1 MYRATLKAL
10 IALDCPT
17 LGPGNRSFA
26 TPGRAD
32 LGDLVTAAMENLSI
46 SLYETPEVPDQ
57 SWDNTGVIWT
67 VHSDNT
73 SKETASL
80 SPFCLPRRDDRP
92 DLDPAALSAFSNTAW
107 RGSHDASPGTVGV
120 IDRDP
125 LALPQQP
132 LNASEGTP
140 FDSNGDFAIAYDTL
154 WQCIEDAFPGGE
166 DLSAFLHPL
175 GDNQHNASGLGAP
188 AQTMTPSMGT
198 STNSAAAPDMDFSEW
213 LAGNA
218 TVDGNPVWSMPVGP
232 MTDATGYDCRLRF
245 NVVFAHPVSR
255 IGPIGILTYA
265 A

>member
-17 LGPGNRSFA
+17 LGPGNHSFA

-67 VHSDNT
+67 VHSDPA

-80 SPFCLPRRDDRP
+80 SPFCPPRRDEHRP
-92 DLDPAALSAFSNTAW
+92 GPDPAALSPFSNTAW
-107 RGSHDASPGTVGV
+107 RGSHDASPGTVGI

-132 LNASEGTP
+132 RNASEGTP

-154 WQCIEDAFPGGE
+154 WQYIEDAFPGGE

-175 GDNQHNASGLGAP
+175 GDNQHNA
-188 AQTMTPSMGT
+188 
-198 STNSAAAPDMDFSEW
+198 
-213 LAGNA
+213 
-218 TVDGNPVWSMPVGP
+218 
-232 MTDATGYDCRLRF
+232 
-245 NVVFAHPVSR
+245 
-255 IGPIGILTYA
+255 
-265 A
+265 